1 MWVRARVHRIA
12 AKGKSCFI
20 TLRRGFSSIQ
30 MVLGNKLLLPLSL
43 SLLDDLLNVNFV
55 AFHDN
60 RKGCQRCHT

>member
-30 MVLGNKLLLPLSL
+30 MVLGNKI
-43 SLLDDLLNVNFV
+43 VV
-55 AFHDN
+55 AFVSIIV
-60 RKGCQRCHT
+60 RWLTECQRWCVS